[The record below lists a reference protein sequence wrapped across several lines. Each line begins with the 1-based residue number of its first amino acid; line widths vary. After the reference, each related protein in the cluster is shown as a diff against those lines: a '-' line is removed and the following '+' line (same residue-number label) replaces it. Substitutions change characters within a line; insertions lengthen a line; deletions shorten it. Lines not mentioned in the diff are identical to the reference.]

1 MDNAGETVSE
11 IPTSA
16 PEAAPAM
23 APEAAASHKPDP
35 LATMKTLALAGDL
48 AGLLDMFIRFPKEVA
63 EIRKI
68 RVLLGMAVKR
78 ASKQPP
84 RRFTREVYREA
95 TAFLAYVQ
103 MRLHLCAVAALS
115 EADRQPQARL
125 GALPN
130 ELTGKVLPQIEHLM
144 RLTIDLN
151 QSWAQTYRLWR
162 LARRSRKKKQPQLF
176 NDWYDE
182 QAAAGIMPELHT
194 GEGLHF

>member
-1 MDNAGETVSE
+1 MDSAGEPASE
-11 IPTSA
+11 MPTSA
-16 PEAAPAM
+16 PEAPAAS
-23 APEAAASHKPDP
+23 APEADVADKPDP
-35 LATMKTLALAGDL
+35 LTTMKTLALAGDL
-48 AGLLDMFIRFPKEVA
+48 AGLLDAFTRFPQEVA

-68 RVLLGMAVKR
+68 RVLLRMAVKR
-78 ASKQPP
+78 ASKQSP

-103 MRLHLCAVAALS
+103 MRLHICAVVALS

-125 GALPN
+125 GALPD

-144 RLTIDLN
+144 RLTMDLN

-162 LARRSRKKKQPQLF
+162 LARRNNNKKQPVDF

-182 QAAAGIMPELHT
+182 QAAAGILPELNT
-194 GEGLHF
+194 GS